1 MITTQ
6 LCDINK
12 TDKRMKYRRIQR
24 KKCTKYKQTQINI
37 LSEYHCLLSVN
48 LLKGSCMKW
57 NNSIQ
62 RILL

>member
-1 MITTQ
+1 MIITQ

-12 TDKRMKYRRIQR
+12 TDKR

-48 LLKGSCMKW
+48 LLKSSCMKW